1 MPITENSTYK
11 YRFNMVGTA
20 EWRAKLQ
27 ALASQA
33 GVKESEI
40 VRRLVDEAYDEQFGK
55 KKPGAP
61 VPKYNSA
68 AGITAKKPRKTRS
81 VG

>member
-1 MPITENSTYK
+1 MPITENSTFN
-11 YRFNMVGTA
+11 YRFNMVGTE

-27 ALASQA
+27 ALAAEA
-33 GVKESEI
+33 GVKESAI
-40 VRRLVDEAYDEQFGK
+40 VRDLVEQAYAERFGK

-68 AGITAKKPRKTRS
+68 EARGTKKTRKK
-81 VG
+81 

>member
-1 MPITENSTYK
+1 MPITENSTYN
-11 YRFNMVGTA
+11 YRFNLVGTE

-27 ALASQA
+27 ALAADA

-40 VRRLVDEAYDEQFGK
+40 VRRLVDEAYAERFGK

-68 AGITAKKPRKTRS
+68 EGIAAKKTRKK
-81 VG
+81 

>member
-1 MPITENSTYK
+1 MPVTENSRYK
-11 YRFNMVGTA
+11 YRFNMVGTE

-27 ALASQA
+27 ALANDA

-40 VRRLVDEAYDEQFGK
+40 VRRLVDEAYAEQFGK

-68 AGITAKKPRKTRS
+68 EAREAKAKRAKK
-81 VG
+81 